1 MSKRFV
7 LQVGNQTAIGEL
19 LEDTAP
25 GVAQTFWDS
34 LPLDSFSI
42 HAKFAGGEMI
52 VMLPFYRD
60 AENEVLDVQAGDV
73 AYFPDMQTMC
83 VFYDDVTPFGYVS
96 VFARIV
102 DGLAGLNTAAR
113 SLVEIVS
120 LPVRITRQ
128 EQSGSSS

>member
-1 MSKRFV
+1 MSKRFA
-7 LQVGNQTAIGEL
+7 LQVGSHTAIAEL
-19 LEDTAP
+19 LEDAAP
-25 GVAQTFWDS
+25 DVAKTFWDS

-42 HAKFAGGEMI
+42 HAKFAGSEMI

-60 AENEVLDVQAGDV
+60 AENEVLKVQAGDV

-102 DGLAGLNTAAR
+102 DGLPGLNAVAR
-113 SLVEIVS
+113 TLIDTVS
-120 LPVRITRQ
+120 LPVRITRRD
-128 EQSGSSS
+128 QSESKS